1 MLIIYYYVFILDV
14 DVMWCF
20 WIKMGLLDLIGG
32 FVLIVIG
39 VDVCSVDL
47 FVKLIVKNILFVEK
61 VRIIYMLLYI
71 DLMIKIYLILRVR
84 IFLYLI
90 YELIFIYMFVWKLF

>member
-39 VDVCSVDL
+39 VDVCRVDL
-47 FVKLIVKNILFVEK
+47 FVKLIVKKYIICWKSKNYLYV
-61 VRIIYMLLYI
+61 IIYWFN
-71 DLMIKIYLILRVR
+71 D
-84 IFLYLI
+84 
-90 YELIFIYMFVWKLF
+90 

>member
-47 FVKLIVKNILFVEK
+47 FVKLIVKK
-61 VRIIYMLLYI
+61 YIICWKSKNYLYVI
-71 DLMIKIYLILRVR
+71 RYWFND
-84 IFLYLI
+84 
-90 YELIFIYMFVWKLF
+90 

>member
-1 MLIIYYYVFILDV
+1 
-14 DVMWCF
+14 
-20 WIKMGLLDLIGG
+20 MGLLDLIGG

-90 YELIFIYMFVWKLF
+90 YELIFIYMFV